1 MTINL
6 PDTIKD
12 LYIVG
17 DVHGEWNS
25 VIHNIRQYKIK
36 NSVFIF
42 CGDVGIGFERL
53 KHYTDHVI
61 PELHKVLK
69 SLMIYSSGL
78 EGIMITQYILVINL
92 LILIMLSV
100 FLTIL

>member
-36 NSVFIF
+36 NSVFISA
-42 CGDVGIGFERL
+42 EMW
-53 KHYTDHVI
+53 
-61 PELHKVLK
+61 E
-69 SLMIYSSGL
+69 
-78 EGIMITQYILVINL
+78 
-92 LILIMLSV
+92 
-100 FLTIL
+100 